1 MATTALNIN
10 GKRLKIMTRPVPVSK
25 KDDIE
30 DIKVFTEV
38 TLYECDDDFMPVII
52 GAVTVHENDE
62 ETYHRELRVASFNE
76 GHFVPDQSTDYKW
89 NPGYNPEED
98 TNDGSETA
106 L

>member
-10 GKRLKIMTRPVPVSK
+10 GKRLKVMTRPVPVSK

-30 DIKVFTEV
+30 DIKIFTEV
-38 TLYECDDDFMPVII
+38 TLYECDEDFMPVVA
-52 GAVTVHENDE
+52 GAITVHEDDE
-62 ETYHRELRVASFNE
+62 ETYHKNLRIAGKE
-76 GHFVPDQSTDYKW
+76 AGHFVPDQSTDYKW
-89 NPGYNPEED
+89 HPDYNPEED